1 MFIGFAEELQPI
13 SGILYW
19 FVVTNA
25 LASLAFTVV
34 VTVGGIC
41 DLKFLLSALK
51 SEDVNDADDGR
62 VIKDSVT
69 GEPILPDQAG
79 S

>member
-1 MFIGFAEELQPI
+1 MF
-13 SGILYW
+13 
-19 FVVTNA
+19 NA

-34 VTVGGIC
+34 VTVGGIY

-51 SEDVNDADDGR
+51 SQEIDVADDGR
-62 VIKDSVT
+62 VVKDKVT
-69 GEPILPDQAG
+69 GEPIAPVSKD